1 MQSNPVSSDSR
12 ESLARDMGAIARIGA
27 VPTILRM
34 ICDETGMG
42 FAAVARVT
50 DTCWTACAVHDRVN
64 FGLKAGDQLELRTT
78 LCFESRAAR
87 APIIIDQFSEDATY
101 RDHHT
106 PAIYGLESYISVPIV
121 LPDGEYFGNLCAID
135 ARPAK
140 VSEPRVVRMFE
151 VFASLI
157 AMQLDNEMRQWSTE
171 AQLTTERENAALR
184 EQFIAVLGHDLRTP
198 LSAVNATAELLVRR
212 QSEPDL
218 VTAGQ
223 RLKRTVARMT
233 RLIDDVMDFARG
245 RLGGGIALS
254 LQTIADLGTRWQAV
268 VDELK
273 DANPERRIV
282 CDIANTSPVSGD
294 PGRLQQL
301 LSNLVANALVHGAE
315 DTPVVVRVTN
325 DAAHVVL
332 TVSNDGNP
340 IPEHLQRKVFEPYW
354 RPPTSAPGGGLGL
367 GLFICKQIVEAHAGT
382 LEVCSTAEQGTCFT
396 VRIPSMPQSADPI
409 PI

>member
-1 MQSNPVSSDSR
+1 
-12 ESLARDMGAIARIGA
+12 MGAIARIGA
-27 VPTILRM
+27 VPAILRM

-42 FAAVARVT
+42 FAAIARVT
-50 DTCWTACAVHDRVN
+50 DTSWTACAVHDRVN
-64 FGLKAGDQLELRTT
+64 FGLKPGGQLELRTT

-87 APIIIDQFSEDATY
+87 MPIVIDQFSADATY
-101 RDHHT
+101 HDHHT

-121 LPDGEYFGNLCAID
+121 LPNGEYFGNLCAID
-135 ARPAK
+135 ACPAK

-171 AQLTTERENAALR
+171 DQLTTERENAALR
-184 EQFIAVLGHDLRTP
+184 EQFIAVLGHDLRNP

-212 QSEPDL
+212 QSDPDL
-218 VTAGQ
+218 VIAGQ

-254 LQTIADLGTRWQAV
+254 LQSIADLSSRWQAV
-268 VDELK
+268 VDELR
-273 DANPERRIV
+273 DANPGRRIV
-282 CDIANTSPVSGD
+282 CDIANASPVRGD

-301 LSNLVANALVHGAE
+301 LSNLLGNALVHGAE
-315 DTPVVVRVTN
+315 DTPVIVRVTQ

-340 IPEHLQRKVFEPYW
+340 IPEHLQRRVFEPYW
-354 RPPTSAPGGGLGL
+354 RPPSSAPGGGLGL
-367 GLFICKQIVEAHAGT
+367 GLFICKQIVEAHSGT
-382 LEVCSTAEQGTCFT
+382 LEVCSTAERGTCFT
-396 VRIPSMPQSADPI
+396 VRIPFMLQSANPI
-409 PI
+409 